1 MTTTISNSILSAKIN
16 HKGAELFSL
25 TSLKNNQEY
34 IWEGNPDYWGKHS
47 PILFPIIG
55 TLKDNKYHIANKVYE
70 LNRHGFARDMTF
82 ELIDKHEN
90 SATFSIQ
97 SSDETLKVYPFD
109 FELQIRYSL
118 EENKLNIEYTVLNK
132 TAAKLPFSIGAHP
145 AFTLDGNFED
155 YQLEFEKNEPLEFN
169 LLENNLIS
177 NQTEFL
183 EKKEGLVELRHQ
195 LFENDALIFK
205 KLESKSVSLLK
216 NKVPFLK
223 VHFQGFPHLGIWT
236 PNNAPFLCIEPW
248 YGHSDTNESDGNL
261 FNKEGIQIIDTNKTF
276 NSKFVIEII

>member
-1 MTTTISNSILSAKIN
+1 
-16 HKGAELFSL
+16 
-25 TSLKNNQEY
+25 
-34 IWEGNPDYWGKHS
+34 
-47 PILFPIIG
+47 
-55 TLKDNKYHIANKVYE
+55 
-70 LNRHGFARDMTF
+70 MTF
-82 ELIDKHEN
+82 DLIDKHEN
-90 SATFSIQ
+90 SAIFSIH
-97 SSDETLKVYPFD
+97 SSNETLKVYPFD

-145 AFTLDGNFED
+145 AFALDGNFED

-205 KLESKSVSLLK
+205 KLESKSISLLK
-216 NKVPFLK
+216 NKIAFLK

-261 FNKEGIQIIDTNKTF
+261 FNKEGIQIIDANKTF
-276 NSKFVIEII
+276 NSKFIIEII